1 MAGRPRK
8 EIDREAFEELCA
20 ILCTESEIA
29 GFFHCDKSTLL
40 RWCRREYRMP
50 FADIYKE
57 LSDGGKISLRRAL
70 MRQAETKPAVAIFLA
85 KCYLGM
91 RDNEAVTSTDMLE
104 AINAQTLALA
114 KLINEPQEDREDL
127 IHHDSIRAADQ
138 EPE

>member
-1 MAGRPRK
+1 
-8 EIDREAFEELCA
+8 
-20 ILCTESEIA
+20 
-29 GFFHCDKSTLL
+29 
-40 RWCRREYRMP
+40 
-50 FADIYKE
+50 
-57 LSDGGKISLRRAL
+57 